1 MDNSAIMSWSAGKD
15 SCLALF
21 RALRSGIEIK
31 YLLNFISRE
40 YKRCCFH
47 GIESRLIELQAKC
60 LGIALIQKEVT
71 ADMKKYEEEFK
82 EAVNELKNKGI
93 NKMVFGDIYLLDHF
107 SWVERVCRE
116 LSITPIEPLWENPP
130 SKIVREFIAAG
141 FKSIIVSAK
150 DDILGKDFIGRVID
164 EGLVRDLE
172 ERKICPCGENGE
184 FHSFVIDGPIF
195 KNKIEILESEP
206 ILKEGFWRHWFLD
219 IKKYRVVEKLPAG
232 GGSLGEIPGTVSQR

>member
-1 MDNSAIMSWSAGKD
+1 MDSSAIMSWSGGKD

-21 RALRSGIEIK
+21 RALRSGIKIK

-60 LGIALIQKEVT
+60 LGITLIQKEVT

-82 EAVNELKNKGI
+82 EAVNELKAKGI

-107 SWVERVCRE
+107 SWVERVCKD
-116 LSITPIEPLWENPP
+116 LAITPVEPLWNNPA
-130 SKIVREFIAAG
+130 SELVREFIAVG
-141 FKSIIVSAK
+141 FKSVIVSAK
-150 DDILGKDFIGRVID
+150 DDVLGKDFIGRIID
-164 EGLVRDLE
+164 ESLVRELE

-219 IKKYRVVEKLPAG
+219 IKKYQMLPKL
-232 GGSLGEIPGTVSQR
+232 S